1 MAKKQPV
8 HDYQTCVDD
17 DCTECK
23 IIDNKAKL
31 REVVAKRAQEQP
43 PTGAIKRAAL
53 NLLQQGPQ
61 AKLAMSLM
69 LGVTLLFSGCR
80 GLSAEGEAEV
90 RRMIAGNDAIVAAAD
105 APAGAKEV
113 AQDNSDALKQLL
125 YHEGEEDNVPDD
137 VRARREARRPQ

>member
-1 MAKKQPV
+1 MSKKQV
-8 HDYQTCVDD
+8 HDYETCNSD

-69 LGVTLLFSGCR
+69 LG
-80 GLSAEGEAEV
+80 LSTWC
-90 RRMIAGNDAIVAAAD
+90 AA
-105 APAGAKEV
+105 
-113 AQDNSDALKQLL
+113 
-125 YHEGEEDNVPDD
+125 
-137 VRARREARRPQ
+137 